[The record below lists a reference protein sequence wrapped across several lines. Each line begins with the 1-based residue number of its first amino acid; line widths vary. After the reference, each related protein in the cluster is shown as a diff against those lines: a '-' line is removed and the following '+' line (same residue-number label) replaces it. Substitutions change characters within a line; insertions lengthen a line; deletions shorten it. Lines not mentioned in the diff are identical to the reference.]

1 MTPRSHVATPLRALA
16 ALAGVTLLAACSDG
30 VTAPPQPA
38 ALEVAAG
45 ARQSAAVGSALA
57 TAPAVRVVDAA
68 GRGVG
73 GVEVAFSVL
82 AGGGSVAAATAVTDR
97 AGLATGAWTLGTTP
111 GVNELRASAAGL
123 GAVTFTA
130 AAVPGAAAHV
140 SARAGDGLAA
150 LAGSVTAEAPT
161 VAVTDAYGNAVAGV
175 SVRFAVR
182 SGGGAV
188 SSGSAVTDA
197 SGLASVGS
205 WTLGQPGLNEL
216 TATVTGL
223 PAVVFTATAQL
234 EQTGGGYDIEVR
246 YLSASTA
253 RQRQAVEAAVARWEG
268 VIVGDLPDVRLQYD
282 NVCGRSGLAV
292 DQWVD
297 DLLVY
302 VDFDTIDG
310 VGKILGQ
317 AGPCFIRGDGSKL
330 PVAGIVIL
338 DGADLAAMQADGS
351 LDDVVLH
358 EIGHVLGIGTLWP
371 TLSLLAGAG
380 TSDPYFTGAEGRRA
394 FASAGGSSYT
404 GEHVPVENTGGA
416 GTRDA
421 HWRENVLG
429 NELMTGF
436 ISASA
441 NPLSGLTVGSLADL
455 GYTVA
460 MNAADGFT
468 VGAGG
473 VHGYQAP
480 GAEHVRELVERPL
493 PFLPIPVPTGG

>member
-1 MTPRSHVATPLRALA
+1 MTLRSHLATPLRVLA

-30 VTAPPQPA
+30 VMTPPQPA
-38 ALEVAAG
+38 ALVVAAG
-45 ARQSAAVGSALA
+45 ASQSAAVGSAVA
-57 TAPAVRVVDAA
+57 TAPAVRVVDAG

-82 AGGGSVAAATAVTDR
+82 AGGGGVAAATAVTDR
-97 AGLATGAWTLGTTP
+97 SGLATGAWTLGTTP
-111 GVNELRASAAGL
+111 GVNELRASATGL

-130 AAVPGAAAHV
+130 EAVPGAAAHLSV
-140 SARAGDGLAA
+140 RAGDGLAT
-150 LAGSVTAEAPT
+150 LAGSATAEPPT
-161 VAVTDAYGNAVAGV
+161 VIVTDAYGNAVAGV

-182 SGGGAV
+182 SGGGQV
-188 SSGSAVTDA
+188 TNGSVLSSAA
-197 SGLASVGS
+197 GLASAGS

-223 PAVVFTATAQL
+223 PAVVFTATARV
-234 EQTGGGYDIEVR
+234 EATGGAYDIEVR
-246 YLSASTA
+246 YLSSSTV
-253 RQRQAVEAAVARWEG
+253 RQRQAVEAAAARWER
-268 VIVGDLPDVRLQYD
+268 VIVGDLPDVRLQYED
-282 NVCGRSGLAV
+282 VCGRSGLAV

-310 VGKILGQ
+310 AGRILGQ

-330 PVAGIVIL
+330 PVAGILIL
-338 DGADLAAMQADGS
+338 DGADLAAMEADGS

-371 TLSLLAGAG
+371 TLNLLAGAG
-380 TSDPYFTGAEGRRA
+380 GSDPYFTGSEGRRA
-394 FASAGGSSYT
+394 FASAGGSTYT
-404 GEHVPVENTGGA
+404 GEPVPVENTGGA

-436 ISASA
+436 ISASV

-455 GYTVA
+455 GYTVV
-460 MNAADGFT
+460 MSAADAFT

-473 VHGYQAP
+473 VLGYQAP
-480 GAEHVRELVERPL
+480 GTVHVRELAERPL